1 MNKIN
6 RTNCKR
12 HEIHVVKVELC
23 CGFLAAVNLD
33 ALILKLPITLN
44 QIPLISSLRLK
55 KINNRNENF
64 QFILF

>member
-12 HEIHVVKVELC
+12 HEIHVLKLELC
-23 CGFLAAVNLD
+23 CGFLAAVNLN
-33 ALILKLPITLN
+33 ALILMSPFIRN
-44 QIPLISSLRLK
+44 QIPLIISSLRLK

-64 QFILF
+64 ILF

>member
-23 CGFLAAVNLD
+23 CGFITAVNLN
-33 ALILKLPITLN
+33 LN
-44 QIPLISSLRLK
+44 VTHYTKSNPSYYIFI
-55 KINNRNENF
+55 KIEENK
-64 QFILF
+64 Q